1 MAFFR
6 VGDPFENRRFSSD
19 SGDVSLRS
27 KCRERLFDAAKRF
40 RSSNRAENAREARF
54 LRFSRS
60 IDFEPRA
67 DDFLKDRVAFS
78 RRSQHPS
85 TFDRRS
91 RPLFGKSSFFSKTKR
106 PAHLPI
112 FRRPLGLIFSRLLRS
127 FRCKDRF
134 ENFSAILHSDLAFRL
149 AYGSQPLSPS
159 PLFSARRLR
168 RLFAPF
174 CSNFSLGQ
182 RSHRCWLRFTPEH
195 CGNSFFLVLSR
206 IFRNALR
213 EQLFTRCRREFRI
226 RRSYSPLDLAH
237 FCRIR
242 RISTRFFGTDIFSF
256 ISLGKA
262 SNIRGSVVRQ
272 KLVLPRYFNKC
283 RRSFS
288 LI

>member
-1 MAFFR
+1 MKITLWPFFASGTLSKIVDFR
-6 VGDPFENRRFSSD
+6 AIRATFRFVRSAESDYSTPRSVFDRRIAP
-19 SGDVSLRS
+19 
-27 KCRERLFDAAKRF
+27 KTPAKP
-40 RSSNRAENAREARF
+40 RF

-60 IDFEPRA
+60 IDFKPRA
-67 DDFLKDRVAFS
+67 DNFLEDRVAFS

-195 CGNSFFLVLSR
+195 CCYTFFSCAQQDISKR
-206 IFRNALR
+206 FARAAL
-213 EQLFTRCRREFRI
+213 
-226 RRSYSPLDLAH
+226 H
-237 FCRIR
+237 
-242 RISTRFFGTDIFSF
+242 
-256 ISLGKA
+256 SL
-262 SNIRGSVVRQ
+262 
-272 KLVLPRYFNKC
+272 PT
-283 RRSFS
+283 
-288 LI
+288 